1 MNFLRVS
8 EGVGPRQPCLGRAD
22 ATAERSRAT
31 RNNPVQAQ
39 TRYRQASDNA
49 SEAGQALHSCSCHR
63 AALAR
68 LSAVSLLLATGAQR
82 RGKSQVAAG
91 DRPRRRV
98 ERGLGVPDLPRPRSN
113 IIGSVTVPVSRRPDG
128 RLSRGG
134 AATRKSVLRFRRR
147 ATDDGTAP
155 TADQEQETDPRSG
168 RRL

>member
-49 SEAGQALHSCSCHR
+49 SEAGQCIVFLFMPSCGT
-63 AALAR
+63 LAR
-68 LSAVSLLLATGAQR
+68 LSAVSLQVRNAGVKAKLP
-82 RGKSQVAAG
+82 RGT
-91 DRPRRRV
+91 
-98 ERGLGVPDLPRPRSN
+98 LGVPDLPRPRSN
-113 IIGSVTVPVSRRPDG
+113 IIGSVTAPVSRRPDG

-155 TADQEQETDPRSG
+155 TDQEQETDPRSE